1 LNLIRVMPAKGVL
14 MSTVDLPATGVPVR
28 AQDVADVLER
38 VRQRAPL
45 VMCLT
50 NIVVTGFTAN
60 ALLAAGASAAMVEE
74 PDEAGELARA
84 ADGVLVNV
92 GTVSERTAAAMR
104 AAAHAAHAV
113 GTPWVLDPVAVGPLT
128 FRTRLATELLT
139 KAPTVVRG
147 NPSEVL
153 SLAGATGSAR
163 GVDSALDSAS
173 ALRPAVEL
181 ARREGTTVAVSGAV
195 DYITDG
201 DAVVEVPTGDPL
213 MTRVTGVGCVLG
225 ALVAAC
231 SAVEESP
238 LVAASAATGVLTV
251 AAEVAAARS
260 PGPGSFAVALLD
272 ALHALD
278 AETLDTHLAARSK

>member
-1 LNLIRVMPAKGVL
+1 
-14 MSTVDLPATGVPVR
+14 MSTVDVPATVVPVQ
-28 AQDVADVLER
+28 AEDAAGVLER

-45 VMCLT
+45 VQCLT

-60 ALLAAGASAAMVEE
+60 ALLSVGASAAMV
-74 PDEAGELARA
+74 DEADEAAELARA
-84 ADGVLVNV
+84 ADGLLVNV
-92 GTVSERTAAAMR
+92 GTPSETTATVMR

-139 KAPTVVRG
+139 KSPTVVRG

-163 GVDSALDSAS
+163 GVDSATDSAS
-173 ALRPAVEL
+173 ALVPAFEL
-181 ARREGTTVAVSGAV
+181 AAREGTTVAVSGAV

-201 DAVVEVPTGDPL
+201 KSVVEVRSGHPL

-225 ALVAAC
+225 ALVAASC
-231 SAVEESP
+231 AVEESP
-238 LVAASAATGVLTV
+238 LVAASAATAVLTV
-251 AAEVAAARS
+251 AAEVAAGNSA
-260 PGPGSFAVALLD
+260 GPGSFAVALLD
-272 ALHALD
+272 ALHGLD
-278 AETLDTHLAARSK
+278 AETLDTHLAARSR

>member
-1 LNLIRVMPAKGVL
+1 
-14 MSTVDLPATGVPVR
+14 MSTVDVPVPVVPVQ
-28 AQDVADVLER
+28 AGDAGAVLER
-38 VRQRAPL
+38 LRRQAPL
-45 VMCLT
+45 VQCLT
-50 NIVVTGFTAN
+50 NVVVTGFTAN
-60 ALLAAGASAAMVEE
+60 ALLAVGASPAMVEE
-74 PDEAGELARA
+74 PEEAGELARV

-92 GTVSERTAAAMR
+92 GTVSESTAAAMR
-104 AAAHAAHAV
+104 AAAQGAHAA

-139 KAPTVVRG
+139 KGPAVVRG

-163 GVDSALDSAS
+163 GVDSATDSAS
-173 ALRPAVEL
+173 ALAPAVEL
-181 ARREGTTVAVSGAV
+181 ARREGTTVAVSGTV

-201 DAVVEVPTGDPL
+201 DSAVEVATGDPM

-238 LVAASAATGVLTV
+238 LVAAGAATVILTV
-251 AAEVAAARS
+251 AAEVAAERS
-260 PGPGSFAVALLD
+260 PGPGTFAVALLD
-272 ALHALD
+272 ALY
-278 AETLDTHLAARSK
+278 TLDPKTLDVHLAARSA